1 MAYTP
6 VCVLEMVS
14 LKLTALVQSSALVF
28 ARPAAD
34 AWANATANATTG
46 GSLQPL
52 FFKGYDLFIVVY

>member
-6 VCVLEMVS
+6 VCVLEIAS
-14 LKLTALVQSSALVF
+14 LKLAALMQLSALVF

-34 AWANATANATTG
+34 AWANATAYATTG
-46 GSLQPL
+46 GSLQLL